1 MNEQEPD
8 SQSFIIKVWIEE
20 KASAS
25 SQDVWRGHIVAV
37 SNGEKRYL
45 QDLDEIAGFITPYLR
60 EMGVRL
66 GVSWRIRRWLR
77 HMMG

>member
-1 MNEQEPD
+1 MNEQEPA

-20 KASAS
+20 KSSAS

-45 QDLDEIAGFITPYLR
+45 QDLDDIPDFIAPYI
-60 EMGVRL
+60 EDMGVGL
-66 GVSWRIRRWLR
+66 GVGQRIRRRLK
-77 HMMG
+77 HMVR